1 MPVLRGNFRDPKIQ
15 DLGLARFSFW
25 ATTQKNIIGFDI
37 SVNDA
42 VTMRGCDT
50 AQGFYIRQPLQA
62 DELASWIDSKAGNGE
77 RWGSITPT
85 AC

>member
-1 MPVLRGNFRDPKIQ
+1 MEGFADIEGPVRL
-15 DLGLARFSFW
+15 DLLE
-25 ATTQKNIIGFDI
+25 IL
-37 SVNDA
+37 
-42 VTMRGCDT
+42 GCDT

-77 RWGSITPT
+77 RWGSATPK